1 MVVSVYQ
8 SYVFANLLGL
18 YLLVIGI
25 IFATRP
31 EYYSNILRS
40 VKLTSFSMVVTG
52 VLTIFIGLFLV
63 EHHNVW
69 VFKPRVIMT
78 LISWVIL
85 IKGLLVTLIPE
96 QMITLYYRW
105 VTPKRLLVSSIIYI
119 ILGFIMVFDG
129 ARLLFIIQH
138 Q

>member
-1 MVVSVYQ
+1 MYVSVYQ
-8 SYVFANLLGL
+8 SYVFANLIGL

-25 IFATRP
+25 IFATRS

-40 VKLTSFSMVVTG
+40 VKLTTFNIVVTG
-52 VLTIFIGLFLV
+52 LFTVFIGLFLV

-69 VFKPRVIMT
+69 VFKPRVLMT

-85 IKGLLVTLIPE
+85 IKGLLFILIPE
-96 QMITLYYRW
+96 QMMTLYYRW
-105 VTPKRLLVSSIIYI
+105 VTPKRVLVSSVIYI

-129 ARLLFIIQH
+129 ARLLYIIQH
-138 Q
+138 P